1 MVENYGAFT
10 IHLESLAITDSQA
23 LKKAEIGYIK
33 RFQRYLLTVDVL
45 SPLRRLSLSM
55 QKENHD
61 PVKSQIC
68 ASNPVI

>member
-1 MVENYGAFT
+1 MENYGAFT

-33 RFQRYLLTVDVL
+33 RYLLTIDVL

>member
-33 RFQRYLLTVDVL
+33 RYLLTIDVL